1 MDSIIGP
8 HRDLAHFPDEREY
21 IQGVC
26 NRIQDVQT
34 RGDLGTSIAREVSHY
49 SVYDLQI
56 IGGKLN
62 REIDRLPSPYRD
74 AVRPF
79 FQSQIFGTHH
89 TLLAM
94 HRSGGFSAM
103 REPLRNRH
111 RFLEF
116 CDMVPEGCFRW
127 DPGDEMHSTFYRARH
142 RFFYYLIS
150 GFAMFVLDRPG
161 HPVGT
166 PFPGGFRVEE
176 KNGLYYCPVRDHE
189 KEVSHSLC
197 NLCPALQADMQR

>member
-1 MDSIIGP
+1 MDSITGP
-8 HRDLAHFPDEREY
+8 LWDLTHFPDERGY

-26 NRIQDVQT
+26 SRMSDAKT
-34 RGDLGTSIAREVSHY
+34 RGDLGTVIAREVSHY
-49 SVYDLQI
+49 SVYDLQV

-62 REIDRLPSPYRD
+62 REIDRLPSPYRE

-79 FQSQIFGTHH
+79 FKSQIFGMHH
-89 TLLAM
+89 TLLVM
-94 HRSGGFSAM
+94 HRSGSFSGM
-103 REPLRNRH
+103 REPVKN
-111 RFLEF
+111 LEGFQKF

-127 DPGDEMHSTFYRARH
+127 DPDEEMHSHFSRPRH

-150 GFAMFVLDRPG
+150 GFAMFVLEQPG

-166 PFPGGFRVEE
+166 PFPGGFQVEE

-189 KEVSHSLC
+189 KEVPHSLC
-197 NLCPALQADMQR
+197 NLCPALQADMPR